1 MSLSSTNRDPAPAL
15 HTSGTGWALLNSRVG
30 TDSYVP
36 SDMCSCLLRTWA
48 SLPQQQQVEITR
60 SRPVLLLG
68 VVGASNLL
76 PSRARASGRRDP
88 YVSVVP
94 VNRAGAEIR
103 AEARTSQTIAGT
115 TSPQWDELM
124 MLGLVEDLNAMA
136 AVRIK
141 VKDFTKAS
149 IGNEH
154 HWLGEVLLPM
164 DKLRT
169 SWQQHMASPRA
180 KHQPFVYVP
189 AACAVCQQRYS
200 TLAVLRALAAMAGA
214 ACATP
219 PAALHTLC
227 LPRYSPPREMQVA
240 IESRIKLDADSMKQ
254 LLESSSLSASSAEAM
269 HLARSRKFST
279 ARHNSDAVAAG
290 KCQKRPAQGQ
300 LSLCVAWFEP
310 LKPMAPRNIAL
321 ALKLH
326 PGSCEN
332 DMLYMCA
339 DAVDVHGRVV
349 HAPLAVNAQLAA
361 TGPHATSQRPDAVL
375 ALAEWPPGAGR
386 AWADDQRGRASTW
399 RGAEASTSASGPG
412 HTSPTVLGRAGPSVS
427 SPAGE
432 ALEDGAPAALSS
444 LQKLRR
450 ERQRAVAGLH
460 TPWYSVDGAT
470 ASVPRLHDTPW
481 AAQHASSRQHGV
493 PSWAPALHAT
503 DGSSCV
509 AVSAVQQRSSSLYS
523 RAVSQRFARTSSLP
537 STAAGSPVV
546 AQGNADPESQAMA
559 EAAGPV
565 LVRAMHVLGTAQSA
579 RVLGVRVSEAAGV
592 QIRVMARRKLRTDA
606 LVGRTVLYWSQ
617 LHWASGTDEA
627 GKPVSIA
634 HVAATQR
641 ASPSN
646 AVVVTTRYQA
656 VAVPSAG
663 FACKLDD
670 DAGAPGTAMLSAFQ
684 LWRLATLPNGK
695 LGMLRRVLQNTANY
709 LSTPGMR
716 SKLLVQAPVGGDGSN
731 TKLQQRVPKWFV
743 ADDVPDLPAQTD
755 DACPCVSLVAVA
767 FGPHSLGASVSRAAA
782 VHAAASASSFSPAS
796 TLDGPAIARL
806 LGPQAGS
813 LTDAE
818 LAADAS
824 AGQMTSMLG
833 ASTSTAASSGPA
845 AAAAATAAASAGT
858 LPTLYEAAAPVDS
871 GAAAVPGPTQR
882 RASQERRSTKDSNQ
896 SSVSQPSTVESHRT
910 ASTPSSSATLA
921 SPVGVAPH
929 QSQRSSSEAHKSR
942 ATDARPPGL
951 AASPVRPAALNQP
964 GAGSKAIA
972 SKSIG
977 HPAPPGA
984 PKGSTTAMQAARPRP
999 AVPAR
1004 PAMPPPPGSAA
1015 PAPAASQPK
1024 LISVMVAGGAGVRP
1038 LRAGAGSK
1046 PPGTPPRQ
1054 VDKKQPPARPK
1065 VRGEAGAPQAVES
1078 SRRLSRR
1085 DTVVYRKRDGTIA
1098 SKQPPPA
1105 PELACAAA
1113 VQPKPAPQVGIVAA
1127 YNFDRSETVDVR
1139 GGHNPLRGIKPPAAR
1154 TGISAAPPP
1163 LRAVAPVSRDQHLLT
1178 TAQQYGRAGAAP
1190 KLRRSKP

>member
-1 MSLSSTNRDPAPAL
+1 
-15 HTSGTGWALLNSRVG
+15 
-30 TDSYVP
+30 
-36 SDMCSCLLRTWA
+36 
-48 SLPQQQQVEITR
+48 
-60 SRPVLLLG
+60 
-68 VVGASNLL
+68 
-76 PSRARASGRRDP
+76 
-88 YVSVVP
+88 
-94 VNRAGAEIR
+94 
-103 AEARTSQTIAGT
+103 
-115 TSPQWDELM
+115 
-124 MLGLVEDLNAMA
+124 MA
-136 AVRIK
+136 A
-141 VKDFTKAS
+141 
-149 IGNEH
+149 
-154 HWLGEVLLPM
+154 
-164 DKLRT
+164 
-169 SWQQHMASPRA
+169 
-180 KHQPFVYVP
+180 
-189 AACAVCQQRYS
+189 
-200 TLAVLRALAAMAGA
+200 LRALAAMPGTGIPPTSLRASL
-214 ACATP
+214 CTRL
-219 PAALHTLC
+219 PAALPTL
-227 LPRYSPPREMQVA
+227 REMQVA

-254 LLESSSLSASSAEAM
+254 LLESSSHSASSAEAL
-269 HLARSRKFST
+269 HGARSRKFST
-279 ARHNSDAVAAG
+279 ARHGSDAVAAG

-300 LSLCVAWFEP
+300 LNLCVAWFEP
-310 LKPMAPRNIAL
+310 PKPMAPLNIAL

-326 PGSCEN
+326 PSSCEN
-332 DMLYMCA
+332 DMLYICA
-339 DAVDVHGRVV
+339 DAVDVNGRVV

-386 AWADDQRGRASTW
+386 AWAEDQRHRAATW
-399 RGAEASTSASGPG
+399 RGTEASAPASGPG
-412 HTSPTVLGRAGPSVS
+412 HTSPTVVGRAGPGVS
-427 SPAGE
+427 SPTAE

-460 TPWYSVDGAT
+460 TPWYTVDGAT
-470 ASVPRLHDTPW
+470 ASVPRRDTPW

-546 AQGNADPESQAMA
+546 APGSADPESQAMA

-606 LVGRTVLYWSQ
+606 LVGRTMVYWSQ

-663 FACKLDD
+663 FACMLDD

-716 SKLLVQAPVGGDGSN
+716 SKLLVQAPVGGDRSN

-782 VHAAASASSFSPAS
+782 VHAAASAGSLAAS
-796 TLDGPAIARL
+796 TPDGPAITRL
-806 LGPQAGS
+806 LGPQAGR

-818 LAADAS
+818 LIADVSAEQMAS
-824 AGQMTSMLG
+824 VAG
-833 ASTSTAASSGPA
+833 ASTSA
-845 AAAAATAAASAGT
+845 AAAASGGA
-858 LPTLYEAAAPVDS
+858 LPTLYEADAPADVDGTAAPVSS
-871 GAAAVPGPTQR
+871 GSAQQ
-882 RASQERRSTKDSNQ
+882 RASQEGRSTKDSSQ
-896 SSVSQPSTVESHRT
+896 SSVSQPSTVESRRT
-910 ASTPSSSATLA
+910 ASTPSSPATLA

-929 QSQRSSSEAHKSR
+929 QSQRSSSEAHKPR
-942 ATDARPPGL
+942 PMDAGPPGL
-951 AASPVRPAALNQP
+951 AASTARPATLNQP

-972 SKSIG
+972 SKSVG
-977 HPAPPGA
+977 RPAPPGA
-984 PKGSTTAMQAARPRP
+984 PKGSTTAMPATRPRP
-999 AVPAR
+999 AAPAR

-1015 PAPAASQPK
+1015 PASAALQPK

-1038 LRAGAGSK
+1038 PRAGAGSK
-1046 PPGTPPRQ
+1046 QPGTPPRQ
-1054 VDKKQPPARPK
+1054 VGKKQPPARPK
-1065 VRGEAGAPQAVES
+1065 VRGEAGAPLASES

-1085 DTVVYRKRDGTIA
+1085 DTVVYRKRDGTIV

-1105 PELACAAA
+1105 PEPARAADE
-1113 VQPKPAPQVGIVAA
+1113 QPKPAQQVGIAAA
-1127 YNFDRSETVDVR
+1127 YKFDRSETVEVR
-1139 GGHNPLRGIKPPAAR
+1139 GGHNPLRGTKLPAAR
-1154 TGISAAPPP
+1154 AGIAAAPPP

-1178 TAQQYGRAGAAP
+1178 TAQQYGRAGTTP